1 MRYLP
6 LSIALASVALLSGC
20 GPTLSLHPVY
30 TDKDLVSDLPLEGQW
45 KETDD
50 QEVWTISKFGNGFE
64 ASAPSSSDPE
74 KVLLHEV
81 RLGDIRFLDITSK
94 DTPSLAL
101 PAHMIARVWMEKEE
115 LRIQVL
121 DSEWLRQKIRDT
133 GVPHLEVEDEQ
144 VILTAPTQDLQKFVL
159 LYAAEPKA
167 YESDIGKFRR
177 VRPGPER

>member
-1 MRYLP
+1 
-6 LSIALASVALLSGC
+6 
-20 GPTLSLHPVY
+20 
-30 TDKDLVSDLPLEGQW
+30 
-45 KETDD
+45 
-50 QEVWTISKFGNGFE
+50 
-64 ASAPSSSDPE
+64 
-74 KVLLHEV
+74 VLLHEV

>member
-1 MRYLP
+1 
-6 LSIALASVALLSGC
+6 
-20 GPTLSLHPVY
+20 
-30 TDKDLVSDLPLEGQW
+30 
-45 KETDD
+45 
-50 QEVWTISKFGNGFE
+50 
-64 ASAPSSSDPE
+64 
-74 KVLLHEV
+74 VLLHEV

-144 VILTAPTQDLQKFVL
+144 VILTAPRRTCRSSFCSTPPSRK
-159 LYAAEPKA
+159 PTKA
-167 YESDIGKFRR
+167 ILASSGGYGRGRSGKLDSRHASLRIPMLELRR
-177 VRPGPER
+177 AV